1 LVLARTTARL
11 IYISFGNPAPLRE
24 FGAVESARDCASA
37 RNFPVARIAVVMR
50 EAPRRADG

>member
-1 LVLARTTARL
+1 LVFARTTARL